1 MWNASITRYLVH
13 GPAEIFCG
21 LLGEAQETFSELRFR
36 DIGMWNTMILA
47 LGGFTYFRRW
57 F

>member
-1 MWNASITRYLVH
+1 MWNASITGYLVH

-47 LGGFTYFRRW
+47 LGGFFYFRR
-57 F
+57 